1 VSFARGRRDNAL
13 LGARCGSTVMQ
24 ADQRATG
31 RFGLKPDKRVARGAP
46 LARCSVVAAADV

>member
-46 LARCSVVAAADV
+46 LARCSVVVAADV